1 MMEEDKKP
9 RKITRTLTDDIC
21 LTDTTLDKI
30 IERLQNVLE
39 EYGSTYENI
48 RLEVDSYSEYD
59 FSNVYYYFSISG
71 QRLENEDELLSRIER
86 EEMLEAKRK
95 KEMLKQYENLKYI
108 VEEVGIDDYIKSR
121 EWFGLSEKIMTYK
134 ELIEEIFSKF
144 STEQLNSDVAI
155 YIPWE
160 DEYFELDDILFA
172 DEENDVLDTEHP
184 ILYVR
189 DYY

>member
-1 MMEEDKKP
+1 
-9 RKITRTLTDDIC
+9 
-21 LTDTTLDKI
+21 
-30 IERLQNVLE
+30 
-39 EYGSTYENI
+39 
-48 RLEVDSYSEYD
+48 
-59 FSNVYYYFSISG
+59 
-71 QRLENEDELLSRIER
+71 
-86 EEMLEAKRK
+86 
-95 KEMLKQYENLKYI
+95 
-108 VEEVGIDDYIKSR
+108 
-121 EWFGLSEKIMTYK
+121 MTYK

-172 DEENDVLDTEHP
+172 DEENDVLDTEHS